1 MDIKKAFIPIA
12 IILVGLVVGV
22 PVLQS
27 IFATGGPF
35 GQLQGVAQGTCDYAP
50 PAIAVVGT
58 AYRTLPAATQLNNGV
73 LLSTQSAAIGTF
85 GANTAIT
92 FVAVIPGTN
101 FVVEGQAATFAL
113 TCNSSVDIV
122 AAPYVAGT
130 GVGTSAITGDAQLS
144 SNPYSGILIALILL
158 IPLGIIAFFAFR
170 FFSSRM
176 G

>member
-73 LLSTQSAAIGTF
+73 TLPTVASAAGEFGTAL
-85 GANTAIT
+85 G
-92 FVAVIPGTN
+92 FVALIPGTN
-101 FVVEGQAATFAL
+101 FVVEGAVATFAL
-113 TCNSSVDIV
+113 VCNSSTDV
-122 AAPYVAGT
+122 AAAAYVVAT
-130 GVGTSAITGDAQLS
+130 GVGSSAITGDAQLS